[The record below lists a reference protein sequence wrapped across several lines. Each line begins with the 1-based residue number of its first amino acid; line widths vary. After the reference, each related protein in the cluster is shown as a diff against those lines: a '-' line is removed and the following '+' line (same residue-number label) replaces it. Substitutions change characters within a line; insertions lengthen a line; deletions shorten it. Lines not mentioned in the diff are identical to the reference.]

1 MSEPMK
7 EQNQMNEDYAKAGM
21 QEEPGLEQV
30 IDQHSHPSPEREGGA
45 EMRVYTVKPSKAFG
59 ESIEDGNGKRLFSN
73 LSRDEIA
80 LAIELLKIRDSA
92 SPPGDVLRRT
102 FVEGANFASAK
113 YEEHGQFPPKPLCL
127 PNWEEI
133 VRWADIEAQK
143 RYPEAALRGVP
154 QRSGEVK
161 P

>member
-1 MSEPMK
+1 
-7 EQNQMNEDYAKAGM
+7 
-21 QEEPGLEQV
+21 
-30 IDQHSHPSPEREGGA
+30 
-45 EMRVYTVKPSKAFG
+45 MRVYTVKPSKAFG